1 VLPRT
6 LQKLWIFFLDVLPTI
21 ESLNLKE
28 IKFTGFHDLTRT
40 TPYCSNQVI
49 LAEHEPVTVTNEL
62 LLFIKTSYPTLEKL
76 VIRNC
81 RLDEDQDSITYI
93 SQNLKS
99 LGLLDCR

>member
-1 VLPRT
+1 MLPRT
-6 LQKLWIFFLDVLPTI
+6 LEKLWTFFLDILPTI
-21 ESLNLKE
+21 ESLTLKE
-28 IKFTGFHDLTRT
+28 LKFTGFHDPTRT
-40 TPYCSNQVI
+40 TPYCSHQAI
-49 LAEHEPVTVTNEL
+49 LAGHEPVTVTNEL

-81 RLDEDQDSITYI
+81 RLDEDRDSITYI